1 MLHKQLF
8 PASKM
13 DTAIKVVLKHPNVLV
28 FVIFIVVNT
37 PKYSLG
43 I

>member
-13 DTAIKVVLKHPNVLV
+13 DTAIRVLLKYPNVLF

-37 PKYSLG
+37 FLNTP
-43 I
+43 